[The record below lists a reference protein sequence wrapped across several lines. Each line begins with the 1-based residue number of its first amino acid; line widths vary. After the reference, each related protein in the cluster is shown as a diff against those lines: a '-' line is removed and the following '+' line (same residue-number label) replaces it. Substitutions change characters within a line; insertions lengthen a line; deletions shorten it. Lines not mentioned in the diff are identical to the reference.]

1 MDHLGF
7 VKAIDGLGER
17 IFVAVADAAD
27 RGLNACLGKPLGIL
41 DGEVLH
47 TAIAVVDE
55 AAAANRPSLMQRLLQ
70 RIQHEAGV
78 SRAGDAPA
86 DNAPREGVDDEGD
99 VDEAGPGRDVG
110 EVGYP

>member
-17 IFVAVADAAD
+17 FVVAVADAAD

-47 TAIAVVDE
+47 TTIAVVDE

-78 SRAGDAPA
+78 SRAG
-86 DNAPREGVDDEGD
+86 
-99 VDEAGPGRDVG
+99 AGG
-110 EVGYP
+110 ETRQPTMRRAKASMTKAT